1 MRSFKTEGIVIRR
14 RNFGESDRLVT
25 ILSLEHG
32 KMVLKAKGVR
42 KITSKRSSHV
52 ELLNHS
58 TITAYT
64 ANTFPL
70 LIEASM
76 IDDYSSIKTDLV
88 KIGAAYH
95 MCELIDS
102 LCPEWVEYDSVFE
115 LLKSSLVKLAN
126 YDYTTVITHDFE
138 ISLLSILG
146 YWHGS
151 IELAKQLDTER
162 FVENIIE
169 RKLKSKQVFAKIQ

>member
-25 ILSLEHG
+25 ILSAGYG
-32 KMVLKAKGVR
+32 KIVLKAKGVR

-64 ANTFPL
+64 ANTSPL

-76 IDDYSSIKTDLV
+76 INDYSNIKTDLI

-102 LCPEWVEYDSVFE
+102 LCPEWVEYDSVFG
-115 LLKSSLVKLAN
+115 LLKDSLVKLTSS
-126 YDYTTVITHDFE
+126 DYVETMTHDFE
-138 ISLLSILG
+138 ISLLKILG

-151 IELAKQLDTER
+151 IDLSKQLNTER

-169 RKLKSKQVFAKIQ
+169 RKLKSRQVFAKIQ